1 MVLGASRPHFSKGDS
16 RANPGLSDTRSV
28 AGCRSSLEARL
39 HIHNSQIYR
48 GSVRGSTKHK
58 GKRALQKPNQLRNV
72 HRYATS
78 VVHSIRI
85 GVETVTVPL

>member
-1 MVLGASRPHFSKGDS
+1 MVPGASRPHFSKGDS

-48 GSVRGSTKHK
+48 GSVRGSTKYRVSGHS
-58 GKRALQKPNQLRNV
+58 RSPNQLRNV